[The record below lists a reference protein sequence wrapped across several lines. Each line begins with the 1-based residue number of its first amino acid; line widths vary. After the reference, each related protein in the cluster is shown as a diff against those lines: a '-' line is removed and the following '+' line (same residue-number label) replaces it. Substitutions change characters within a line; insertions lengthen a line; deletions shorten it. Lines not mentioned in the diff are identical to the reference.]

1 MSQYDDD
8 FWSDGSESTG
18 EADVGGG
25 IFDPVPDGTKCLVH
39 LEDIEWGFFNKEGTG
54 TECLKPVF
62 CVESPSDYSDRK
74 IQCNIKIFGDDPN
87 SEFYDESKQSKT
99 KENARKVY
107 WAIDKNCGGKLAA
120 LGKMPNNRELANAW
134 IGAKKSFYVTFG
146 LMDGSK
152 RNWIRKVEPLN
163 SGSNAQPQSKPAP
176 QKQAPKQQSKTS
188 DYGNDFEDDGIP
200 F

>member
-87 SEFYDESKQSKT
+87 SEFYDESKQEKT

-120 LGKMPNNRELANAW
+120 LGKMPSNRELANAW
-134 IGAKKSFYVTFG
+134 IGAKKSFYITFG

-152 RNWIRKVEPLN
+152 RNWIRKVEPLHG
-163 SGSNAQPQSKPAP
+163 GSAQPQSRPAP
-176 QKQAPKQQSKTS
+176 QKQAPKQQSKTG

>member
-163 SGSNAQPQSKPAP
+163 SGSTQPQSKPAP
-176 QKQAPKQQSKTS
+176 QKQAPKPQSKRN